1 MNKAVISFGLV
12 LISATGVAGES
23 LWLSKANTGNSIFSD
38 RTAGS
43 VGDILTIVV
52 DESSS
57 VSTSISK
64 STNKNSNITNGVN
77 GITRFFYPGL
87 GTIDGD
93 YPSFSSTGNTAST
106 SGGGNITNAQNV
118 SSSASVLVI
127 DRLPNGNLIIEGARE
142 LSVSGETQYIIIRGI
157 VRKDDIEKD
166 NTIMS
171 SKIASAHVEFLDK
184 GAIASAQKQGWIAQL
199 LNVANIW

>member
-1 MNKAVISFGLV
+1 MKKAVFSFGLV
-12 LISATGVAGES
+12 LIAATGVAGES

-38 RTAGS
+38 RTAGR

-57 VSTSISK
+57 VSSSLSK
-64 STNKNSNITNGVN
+64 STNKISNINVGGGV
-77 GITRFFYPGL
+77 TSFFYPGL
-87 GTIDGD
+87 GTIDGN
-93 YPSFSSTGNTAST
+93 YPAVSTQGNTASN

-157 VRKDDIEKD
+157 VRRDDIERD

>member
-1 MNKAVISFGLV
+1 MKKEILSIGLV
-12 LISATGVAGES
+12 LVSATIVAGES
-23 LWLSKANTGNSIFSD
+23 LWLSKANTENSIFAD
-38 RTAGS
+38 RVAGR
-43 VGDILTIVV
+43 VGDILTIVI
-52 DESSS
+52 DESTSVSSS
-57 VSTSISK
+57 VNK
-64 STNKNSNITNGVN
+64 STNKSGSANATIDN
-77 GITRFFYPGL
+77 FFYSGLATANGGEYPDVRYSGPGL
-87 GTIDGD
+87 T
-93 YPSFSSTGNTAST
+93 S
-106 SGGGNITNAQNV
+106 SGGGNITNSQSV

-142 LSVSGETQYIIIRGI
+142 LSVSGETQYIIIRGV
-157 VRKDDIEKD
+157 VRRDDIARD